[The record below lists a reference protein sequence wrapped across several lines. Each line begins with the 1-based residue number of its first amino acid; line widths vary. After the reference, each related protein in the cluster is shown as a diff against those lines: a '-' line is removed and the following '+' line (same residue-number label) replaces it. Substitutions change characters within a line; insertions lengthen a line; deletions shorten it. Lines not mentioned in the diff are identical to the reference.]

1 MNRRNGRGTTTLTYH
16 DCWAAIFPFLSVY
29 LHVAG
34 IEGKYHTLAIWPM
47 KKAKTQISCRCPIPG
62 GPPPECLIS
71 PKIVPWKEKNECQE
85 RAGRREGAEKKNK
98 AIVVLFVFKQKEKLP
113 DLTRITW
120 AVAFSKLQLDIFCVK
135 SVQNLVNISASFMQL
150 FFFLRK
156 LCSDAGY
163 LTDVRKTASKENYR
177 RSLTKFLCRSFV
189 ILN

>member
-120 AVAFSKLQLDIFCVK
+120 AVAFSKLQLDIFLCKERSKLSKHKRFFHAAV
-135 SVQNLVNISASFMQL
+135 
-150 FFFLRK
+150 FFFKKIVFWCWLFNWREKNSLKGK
-156 LCSDAGY
+156 L
-163 LTDVRKTASKENYR
+163 
-177 RSLTKFLCRSFV
+177 
-189 ILN
+189 